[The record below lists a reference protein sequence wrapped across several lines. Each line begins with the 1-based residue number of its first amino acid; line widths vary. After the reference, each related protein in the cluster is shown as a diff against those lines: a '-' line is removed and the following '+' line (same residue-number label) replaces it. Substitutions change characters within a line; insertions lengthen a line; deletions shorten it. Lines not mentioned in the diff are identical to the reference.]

1 MKVPGADLRDIYRNY
16 TACLNAQD
24 WERLGEFVSEDT
36 VHNGRLLG
44 VSGYRAMLEKDFDD
58 IPDLQFNIT
67 LLTADPPIIASR
79 LAFSCSPKGRFMGLE
94 VNGRKVSFCENVF
107 YEFRDGRIVE
117 VWSVIDKTAIEAQL

>member
-1 MKVPGADLRDIYRNY
+1 MSGADLSDIYRNY
-16 TACLNAQD
+16 IACLNAQD
-24 WERLGEFVSEDT
+24 WERLGEFVSEDA

-67 LLTADPPIIASR
+67 LLTAEPPIIASR

-94 VNGRKVSFCENVF
+94 VNGRKISFCENVF
-107 YEFRDGRIVE
+107 YAFKNAKIVE
-117 VWSVIDKTAIEAQL
+117 VWSVIDKSAIEVQL